1 MTGGGQCD
9 ITYEQ
14 AILSTDAID
23 TPCQKGTRQ
32 LAIVKVMGPSC
43 LPLTQKSFTH
53 SFHSPWQTH
62 ITVPVQFLQ
71 TGAVIWL
78 LGEDFFL

>member
-1 MTGGGQCD
+1 MGGDWLESRSDDITKSPLIMTGGGQCD

-53 SFHSPWQTH
+53 SFHSP
-62 ITVPVQFLQ
+62 
-71 TGAVIWL
+71 
-78 LGEDFFL
+78 